1 MIRKITFTL
10 DEMHN
15 QLLKDKGR
23 DGDDLNSLKAEA
35 VSTLEGSD
43 PDEVD
48 HPDVYGRVG
57 GGGESA
63 SNRSEMRRTNENEV
77 RCS

>member
-1 MIRKITFTL
+1 MKRKIRCTL
-10 DEMHN
+10 DKRYN
-15 QLLKDKGR
+15 QLLKDRCR
-23 DGDDLNSLKAEA
+23 DDDDLNSLKAEA

-43 PDEVD
+43 SNEVE

-63 SNRSEMRRTNENEV
+63 RNGSEMKRNERE
-77 RCS
+77 RGAL